1 MVEKAWDMHKR
12 AFQTL
17 KRTLMH
23 VSGLSPP
30 YSDKKNWFIKYFAL
44 LSKYGEE
51 DLKHAK
57 MCVSG
62 PETLVYACLR
72 SSPPYF
78 DKKTKYFIN

>member
-51 DLKHAK
+51 DLKNA
-57 MCVSG
+57 
-62 PETLVYACLR
+62 
-72 SSPPYF
+72 
-78 DKKTKYFIN
+78 